1 MATSIHTT
9 IDINASPAQVWDIL
23 TDFASYSE
31 WNPFIKK
38 IEGEVA
44 VGNRIYAE
52 IGNMK
57 FKPVVVA
64 FETEK
69 VFEWLG
75 HVLIPRVIFD
85 GQHKFELIANSDGT
99 TTLNHSEKFQG
110 ILVPLM
116 KNMLNN
122 ETKAGFESM
131 NEALKA
137 RAEKRTLTTK

>member
-9 IDINASPAQVWDIL
+9 IDINASPAQVWDVL

-38 IEGEVA
+38 IEGDIA
-44 VGNRIYAE
+44 LGNRFHAE

-75 HVLIPRVIFD
+75 HVLIPKVIFD
-85 GQHKFELIANSDGT
+85 GQHKFELIANPDGT
-99 TTLNHSEKFQG
+99 TTLNHSEKFNG

-116 KNMLNN
+116 RKMLNN

-137 RAEKRTLTTK
+137 RAENRILTTK